1 MPHFNQSEALPKYL
15 GTDASSVWNFCAR
28 FSDVISRG
36 NQWWRLEMSAVFSAQ
51 NFIRKLLVL
60 ISEVQGWS
68 CPASWWETV
77 NMYLQFFVHLGAREW
92 IVKLTTLCAIS
103 NLSCI
108 SLLPERWSENLYFD
122 LQRGRV
128 RSDYQQRLHQIKA
141 DESTPEYQGTK
152 TKRHI
157 GYKHVVVVD

>member
-1 MPHFNQSEALPKYL
+1 MKFSVGHALHL
-15 GTDASSVWNFCAR
+15 G
-28 FSDVISRG
+28 G
-36 NQWWRLEMSAVFSAQ
+36 
-51 NFIRKLLVL
+51 
-60 ISEVQGWS
+60 
-68 CPASWWETV
+68 ETV
-77 NMYLQFFVHLGAREW
+77 NMYLQFFVHLGVREW
-92 IVKLTTLCAIS
+92 IVKLTTLCVIS